1 MFAYS
6 LLTFLLEQISAVS
19 GISKGLV
26 EAADS
31 EEELATVESVAT
43 VEAVEAVEAVEVATV
58 ASVSVTDA
66 LECGLNQVLNFL
78 DFLGQISRSLHHHTY
93 ECI

>member
-6 LLTFLLEQISAVS
+6 LLSFLLEQISAVS

-31 EEELATVESVAT
+31 GEELATVESVAT
-43 VEAVEAVEAVEVATV
+43 VEAVEAVEVATV

>member
-6 LLTFLLEQISAVS
+6 LLSFLLEQISAVS

-31 EEELATVESVAT
+31 GEELATVESVAT

-78 DFLGQISRSLHHHTY
+78 DFLGQISRSLHRHTY

>member
-6 LLTFLLEQISAVS
+6 LLSFLLEQISAVS

-31 EEELATVESVAT
+31 EEELATVELVVT
-43 VEAVEAVEAVEVATV
+43 VEAVEVATV
-58 ASVSVTDA
+58 EAVEVADA
-66 LECGLNQVLNFL
+66 LEGGLNQDLFL
-78 DFLGQISRSLHHHTY
+78 FIRLRKVRYLEAFITHTY

>member
-6 LLTFLLEQISAVS
+6 LLPFLLEQISTVS
-19 GISKGLV
+19 GVSKGLA

-43 VEAVEAVEAVEVATV
+43 VEAVEVAKVEAV
-58 ASVSVTDA
+58 
-66 LECGLNQVLNFL
+66 
-78 DFLGQISRSLHHHTY
+78 
-93 ECI
+93 

>member
-6 LLTFLLEQISAVS
+6 LLSFLLEQISAVS

-31 EEELATVESVAT
+31 GEELATVE
-43 VEAVEAVEAVEVATV
+43 AVEGVEAVEVATV